1 MFNLLSAC
9 CCYVWM
15 VVLAMLTAAPA
26 ALEPI
31 DSLKHAAQTL
41 EGRSKVAAL
50 NALARAY
57 WRNQPDS
64 ALHYAQ
70 QAQTLAESLD
80 DKRELEKALNTV
92 AYMYEVKG
100 QYAKALEIRLR
111 DMELSKE
118 LKDDTAL
125 AWCYHS
131 LGNISN
137 YQGDNDKALAWHL
150 KALELREK
158 IGDKRGKGWSLN
170 NIAWVFENQNQFEKA
185 LEYREKAAQIWQEL
199 ADAEGLA
206 ATLSYRAEIYS
217 KQQKHEQA
225 IMLAKEALTLR
236 QKSNFGP
243 AYNWLQLGRIYA
255 AAEKYQESFM
265 ALDSAIASGE
275 MRYLPRIYNAMAQ
288 NYFHLRNYQSAIEYA
303 QKAIALAQ
311 SERNQQPLEEGY
323 LLLSNLY
330 EAKGDFKNAQQ
341 YFKMYAALRD
351 SMRSQAIQDRILNME
366 VNYQINL
373 REKEIE
379 RLRQAQSSQAMV
391 RNLLI
396 ALIALVLIA
405 SALLYWRYRASV
417 QAKRA
422 LQQKNEELSVK
433 NRLIET
439 QHIQLEEAFKNL
451 KDTQQQLI
459 QQGKLAALGEMAAGI
474 SHEIQNP
481 INFVTN
487 FVALAIE
494 QNNELMQMLKKEDR
508 SLDALCQGME
518 NLKSKLERIDHHAMR
533 ASRIV
538 KAILEYSRSGS
549 GERVETD
556 LNTMLKEYAQLCYHS
571 YKMKELTFNVKLTYC
586 LDESLPKLRV
596 VTQDL
601 GRVFL
606 NVVQNAF
613 YSVYQKKKTIE
624 NQSNGVEFL
633 AEVKINSQNLPDRVQ
648 ICIWD
653 NGLGVPEHLKEK
665 IFQPFFTTKSGTE
678 GTGLGLSISREIVH
692 AHGGRIWVESKE
704 GEYAELVIELPK
716 SAALTPKQESGE
728 KKSLMTVI
736 HSL

>member
-1 MFNLLSAC
+1 MRSFLNSWQISLT
-9 CCYVWM
+9 
-15 VVLAMLTAAPA
+15 VLALLLPSNLVMPQDPL
-26 ALEPI
+26 L
-31 DSLKHAAQTL
+31 DSLKRSTQTL
-41 EGRSKVAAL
+41 QGLHKVDAL

-64 ALHYAQ
+64 ALHYAL
-70 QAQTLAESLD
+70 QAQALSESLAY
-80 DKRELEKALNTV
+80 KRGLEKALNTV

-131 LGNISN
+131 MGNISN
-137 YQGDNDKALAWHL
+137 YQGDNDQALAWHL

-185 LEYREKAAQIWQEL
+185 LAYHEKAAQIWQEL
-199 ADAEGLA
+199 GDAEGLA

-217 KQQKHEQA
+217 KQQMHQQA
-225 IMLAKEALTLR
+225 IMLAKEALLQR

-255 AAEKYQESFM
+255 AAKKYDESFM

-275 MRYLPRIYNAMAQ
+275 TRYLPRIYNAIAQ
-288 NYFHLRNYQSAIEYA
+288 NYFELHNFQSGIEYA

-311 SERNQQPLEEGY
+311 RERNQLPLEEGY

-330 EAKGDFKNAQQ
+330 EAKGDFKNAQR
-341 YFKMYAALRD
+341 YFKMHTALKD
-351 SMRSQAIQDRILNME
+351 SMRSQAIQDRILNLE

-379 RLRQAQSSQAMV
+379 RLRQEQVAQTTV
-391 RNLLI
+391 RNLLL
-396 ALIALVLIA
+396 ALIAFALIA

-422 LQQKNEELSVK
+422 LQQKNEELSIK
-433 NRLIET
+433 NALIET
-439 QHIQLEEAFKNL
+439 QHIQLEEAFKHL

-459 QQGKLAALGEMAAGI
+459 QQEKLAALGEMAAGI

-481 INFVTN
+481 VNFVTN
-487 FVALAIE
+487 FTALAIE
-494 QNNELMQMLKKEDR
+494 QSDELMQRLKTEDISR
-508 SLDALCQGME
+508 EALYESME
-518 NLKSKLERIDHHAMR
+518 KLKSKLERVDYHVKR
-533 ASRIV
+533 AARIV
-538 KAILEYSRSGS
+538 KAILEYSRGGT

-556 LNTMLKEYAQLCYHS
+556 LNIMLKEYTQLCYHS
-571 YKMKELTFNVKLTYC
+571 YKMKELTFNVKLTYIP
-586 LDESLPKLRV
+586 DETLPKLHV
-596 VTQDL
+596 VAQDL

-613 YSVYQKKKTIE
+613 YSVYQKKKAADISGNT
-624 NQSNGVEFL
+624 EFL
-633 AEVKINSQNLPDRVQ
+633 AEVKISSHHLPDRVH
-648 ICIWD
+648 IRIWD
-653 NGLGVPEHLKEK
+653 NGLGLPEHLKEK
-665 IFQPFFTTKSGTE
+665 IFQPFFTTKSGTD
-678 GTGLGLSISREIVH
+678 GAGLGLSISREIVE

-704 GEYAELVIELPK
+704 GEYAEFIIELPK
-716 SAALTPKQESGE
+716 SAVLMPKHEQGE
-728 KKSLMTVI
+728 KKSLMNMT
-736 HSL
+736 HSA